1 MDEKLRAVIRPHPPL
16 PFPNLRDQNQ
26 LEIDPIRVDA
36 IINAVVRLDPISVHI
51 AWIGF
56 LRAETSVDEYVLNAS
71 RPKRRHGDSQSLQKP
86 TAPRS
91 EPEPAS
97 YFLQCCP
104 MVTRRQCTGG
114 EIESRNH
121 ATSIMSGTIEDVNRN
136 AVNLKTLYLS
146 VPGPKALPSCLQ
158 L

>member
-1 MDEKLRAVIRPHPPL
+1 MDEKLQAVIRPHPPL
-16 PFPNLRDQNQ
+16 PFPNLRDRNH

-36 IINAVVRLDPISVHI
+36 IISAVVRLDPISIHI

-56 LRAETSVDEYVLNAS
+56 LRAETSVDEYVLNTS
-71 RPKRRHGDSQSLQKP
+71 RPKRRHGGSQSLQKP

-114 EIESRNH
+114 GIESRNH
-121 ATSIMSGTIEDVNRN
+121 ATSMMSGTIRNVNNN
-136 AVNLKTLYLS
+136 AVIATTLHLS
-146 VPGPKALPSCLQ
+146 VPGPKALPSLQ